1 MGVAADKITVHIDED
16 LAEIAPGY
24 LENRGKDLEQ
34 LPRALADGDFQSL
47 RVLGHRMKGSGAG
60 YGFDGIS
67 EIGRAIEEAAKQE
80 DRVGIAQGIADLASY
95 LDRLEV
101 VYG

>member
-1 MGVAADKITVHIDED
+1 MSNKITVRIDED

-24 LENRGKDLEQ
+24 LENRKKDVELLPQLLEK
-34 LPRALADGDFQSL
+34 GDFQNL

-67 EIGRAIEEAAKQE
+67 EIGRAIEDAAKQE
-80 DRVGIAQGIADLASY
+80 NREGVQKGIQELISY
-95 LDRLEV
+95 LDRLDVIYE
-101 VYG
+101 

>member
-1 MGVAADKITVHIDED
+1 MSMPERIVVRIDAD

-24 LENRGKDLEQ
+24 LANRRKDLEL
-34 LPRALADGDFQSL
+34 LPQALASGDFAQL
-47 RVLGHRMKGSGAG
+47 RTLGHRMKGSGAG

-67 EIGRAIEEAAKQE
+67 KIGRAIEEAAKQE
-80 DRVGIAQGIADLASY
+80 NHLGVEAGIAALAAY

-101 VYG
+101 VHA